1 MRRTWIHAILA
12 IALAAGVGACSSSD
26 GNSSAPATSA
36 TSAASSLAAS
46 SSASAPA
53 STAASR
59 STASGALPNY
69 EPSKVVSQAGG
80 HTQLFSSD
88 SVSKVTA
95 FYDEALK
102 SGEWSIISS
111 AKTSASTTIVAK
123 RDGHGVTVAI
133 SSAGPAG
140 TSISI
145 STYPT

>member
-1 MRRTWIHAILA
+1 MRATWMSAIVA
-12 IALAAGVGACSSSD
+12 VALAAGVAACGSSG
-26 GNSSAPATSA
+26 GNSAAPA
-36 TSAASSLAAS
+36 AAS
-46 SSASAPA
+46 SSAAPSSASVPA
-53 STAASR
+53 STTASP

-69 EPSKVVSQAGG
+69 EPSKVVSEAGG
-80 HTQLFSSD
+80 HTQLSSSD
-88 SVSKVTA
+88 SVLKVTA

-102 SGEWSIISS
+102 SGGWNITSS
-111 AKTSASTTIVAK
+111 AKTGASTTIVAK

>member
-1 MRRTWIHAILA
+1 MRRTWMHAILA
-12 IALAAGVGACSSSD
+12 IALAAGVGACSSSG

-36 TSAASSLAAS
+36 TSAASSFAAP

-53 STAASR
+53 STAASP

-102 SGEWSIISS
+102 SGGWST

-123 RDGHGVTVAI
+123 RDGYGVTVAI
-133 SSAGPAG
+133 RSAGPAG